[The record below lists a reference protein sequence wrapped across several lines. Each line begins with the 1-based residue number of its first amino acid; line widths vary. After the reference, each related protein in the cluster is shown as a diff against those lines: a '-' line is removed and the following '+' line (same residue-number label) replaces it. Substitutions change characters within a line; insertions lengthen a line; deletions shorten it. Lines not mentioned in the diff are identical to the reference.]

1 MRGQNVLRIA
11 AACLVLLLPVTAAA
25 GELPY
30 TSYIYDAWDRS
41 VPSPAG
47 YTPTAVQTG
56 DDWGAGMLNAPS
68 DLYVGQD
75 RRIYLSDTGNNR
87 VLILDE
93 RMTLLRILD
102 TVWQDGQERA
112 LQAPTGLFADSRGWL
127 YICERGGGRVIAVDG
142 ETQVRAVFTK
152 PESEL
157 VPDNLEFIP
166 SRVLVNR
173 LGTVYVLVDG
183 YYMGA
188 VTYDSSGA
196 FRGFFGS
203 NPVEVTL
210 EVLISRFW
218 KSLFSQEQ
226 KDKMA
231 RYVPIQYS
239 NFDLDSEGFIYTCT
253 QTTKTSVDE
262 LKKLNS
268 QGINILPTAKRN
280 TGTEGDYGDL
290 EKGWLN
296 AKRVDTQFVDLCVDE
311 DGFIYA
317 LDYTRGRIFQY
328 DQESRLLQVF
338 GSVGAQ
344 AGTFKTPAAI
354 DSLNGKLLVLDSGK
368 CSVTVF
374 EPTAF
379 GSLVQEAVLLYHD
392 GRYGEAQE
400 LWTQVLSENVNYEL
414 AYDGIGKAQFEEG
427 LYAEAM
433 ESFRYAYNRDS
444 YSKAFKEY
452 RSDFVRRAFPLLV
465 GGLLLLTAVI
475 GAVTRIFRRR
485 PAAASAAEGRPG
497 WQTARSIG
505 RLMLHGTDE
514 YAEMKYRHAYSL
526 KASLLILLLW
536 FAAAVAERQL
546 TGFIF
551 NHNDPEA
558 LNVISVFASTVL
570 MFALAVIG
578 NWSVS
583 TLLDG
588 KGRFGEIWVSLSYAM
603 IPFVGSLMLKT
614 LLSNALIAGEQ
625 TFLLIVQAVG
635 ILWSF
640 YLVISAMMAIHQYSF
655 GKGILCLLLT
665 AAAVLFMLFLFVL
678 LFGLLQQFAAFFATI
693 YNELMFRR

>member
-1 MRGQNVLRIA
+1 MRRQNVLRIA
-11 AACLVLLLPVTAAA
+11 AACLVLLLLPVTAAA

-127 YICERGGGRVIAVDG
+127 YICERDGGRVIAVDG
-142 ETQVRAVFTK
+142 EAQVRAVFTK

-268 QGINILPTAKRN
+268 QGTNILPTAKRN

-338 GSVGAQ
+338 GSIGAQ

-354 DSLNGKLLVLDSGK
+354 DSLDGKLLVLDSGK

-433 ESFRYAYNRDS
+433 ESFRYADNRDS

-452 RSDFVRRAFPLLV
+452 RSDFVRRAFPFLV
-465 GGLLLLTAVI
+465 GGLLLLVAVI
-475 GAVTRIFRRR
+475 GAVARICRRR
-485 PAAASAAEGRPG
+485 PAAAAAEGRPG

-655 GKGILCLLLT
+655 GKAILCLLLT